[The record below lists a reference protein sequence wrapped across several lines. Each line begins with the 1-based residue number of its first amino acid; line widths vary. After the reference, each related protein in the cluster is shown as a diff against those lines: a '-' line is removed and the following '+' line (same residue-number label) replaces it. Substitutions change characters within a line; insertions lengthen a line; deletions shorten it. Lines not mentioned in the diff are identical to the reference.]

1 MDSVI
6 IFDTTFVRSEKIQSP
21 AGFIT
26 FLDLDMQN
34 QPQPNRRF
42 LIVLVLLAV
51 AIFLPARTVC
61 AQDRVR
67 LLNTQGFTNEANWT
81 VVTGLPGGLN
91 AKRMVLDNGIVRI
104 TYPATSDRERAGHV
118 LYVKVRGNYVPA
130 SDPRFGD
137 WTYVGSSF
145 TDDVTGFEVL
155 ENSDEV
161 VRVRLSFNN
170 HVHTLANNLSLP
182 VKKTIVLHRGANGY
196 RAIVEVPSNV
206 GGEREIGFSGSQTH
220 LFSYSTKRALLW
232 SLRLPPRIEDI
243 DYMLRDEGQ
252 ETGDWWSASVAFK
265 DSFYRLI
272 SVRPDHLGGLK
283 TGQFVGG
290 VTGHLI
296 HWAFQGFTSYSVFIA
311 AVPYD
316 GRCGRRIS
324 VLGDTATVHVPVAG
338 QYQLYSRSVDG
349 RNSIYLPVPGLLN
362 LVAGT
367 NEVKVVPN
375 ALRAPIIVPYSN
387 GADFPED
394 ISAQYRAG
402 AFD

>member
-1 MDSVI
+1 MPHKS
-6 IFDTTFVRSEKIQSP
+6 
-21 AGFIT
+21 
-26 FLDLDMQN
+26 L
-34 QPQPNRRF
+34 PNWRY
-42 LIVLVLLAV
+42 LVTLALLAF
-51 AIFLPARTVC
+51 ALFLSDRMAC
-61 AQDRVR
+61 AQDPVR
-67 LLNTQGFTNEANWT
+67 LLNTQGSTNEANWT
-81 VVTGLPGGLN
+81 AVTGLPGGLN
-91 AKRMVLDNGIVRI
+91 AKRMVLDNGLVRI

-130 SDPRFGD
+130 SDPQFGD

-145 TDDVTGFEVL
+145 TDDVTGFEIL
-155 ENSDEV
+155 ENSSEV
-161 VRVRLSFNN
+161 VRVKLSFNN
-170 HVHTLANNLSLP
+170 HVHALANNVPLP

-232 SLRLPPRIEDI
+232 SLRIPPQFEDI

-252 ETGDWWSASVAFK
+252 PTGDWWSASVAFK
-265 DSFYRLI
+265 DSFYRLV
-272 SVRPDHLGGLK
+272 SVRPDHLGGIR

-296 HWAFQGFTSYSVFIA
+296 HWVFQGFTNYSVYIA

-316 GRCGRRIS
+316 GRCGRRIT
-324 VLGDTATVHVPVAG
+324 VRGDTATVHVPVAG

-362 LVAGT
+362 LVAGA
-367 NEVKVVPN
+367 NAVKVVPN
-375 ALRAPIIVPYSN
+375 TLRAPIIVPYSN
-387 GADFPED
+387 GVDFPED